1 MRTGIV
7 GTKHSVSSDPEIDP
21 LMPLYI
27 KDELSKPTYR
37 MSRKEMRQTQV
48 SWDSY

>member
-7 GTKHSVSSDPEIDP
+7 GTKHSFFSDPEIHP

-27 KDELSKPTYR
+27 KDELSKPTHR
-37 MSRKEMRQTQV
+37 VSRKEKRQTQV